1 MKYRLMVIDDE
12 SPVRRLVAY
21 TLRSL
26 DIEVIGAENGAEALQ
41 LAEQYRL
48 DMILV
53 DINLPEMDGFSVIE
67 RLRSLPALAE
77 VPVITVTARSHQG
90 DEARAR
96 SLGASDFFYKP
107 FSTQELRSLAQ
118 RFLLEKHNERRA
130 T

>member
-26 DIEVIGAENGAEALQ
+26 DVEVLGAENGPEALQ
-41 LAEQYRL
+41 LARQYQF

-67 RLRSLPALAE
+67 RLRSLPDLAD
-77 VPVITVTARSHQG
+77 VPVVTVTARSHPD
-90 DEARAR
+90 DEAKAR
-96 SLGASDFFYKP
+96 SLGASDFLYKP
-107 FSTQELRSLAQ
+107 FSTQELRSLVQ
-118 RFLLEKHNERRA
+118 RFLVETE
-130 T
+130 